1 MRLRRVGSIRSTGS
15 PIIQELIMIS
25 NRSKITT
32 AVLLASLVALASC
45 GNTIRGVGRDT
56 ASAVGATK
64 SAAHNVAKAAQ

>member
-1 MRLRRVGSIRSTGS
+1 
-15 PIIQELIMIS
+15 MIS

-32 AVLLASLVALASC
+32 AVLLASLVVLASC

-64 SAAHNVAKAAQ
+64 NAAHNVAKAAQ